1 MPPTR
6 QKDSSILASWM
17 IIIYVVGNK
26 KRSVA
31 TATESSSCGQA
42 SLR

>member
-17 IIIYVVGNK
+17 IIIYVVGK